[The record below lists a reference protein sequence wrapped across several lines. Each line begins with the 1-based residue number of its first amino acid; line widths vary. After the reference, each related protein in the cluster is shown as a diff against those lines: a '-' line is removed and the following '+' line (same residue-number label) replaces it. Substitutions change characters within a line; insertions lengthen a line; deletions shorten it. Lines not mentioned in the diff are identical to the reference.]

1 MVQPFG
7 MALIDDR
14 LYVGEG
20 NNGLR
25 VFDASNRDALTE
37 MNYYPDLSAYDIIE
51 HPTIPDV
58 ILLASESGLVQYHI
72 VQDNYSPLS
81 KILF

>member
-1 MVQPFG
+1 M
-7 MALIDDR
+7 D
-14 LYVGEG
+14 VGGG

-25 VFDASNRDALTE
+25 VFDASNRNALIE
-37 MNYYPDLSAYDIIE
+37 VNYFPDLSAYDIIE

-58 ILLASESGLVQYHI
+58 ILLAFESGLVQYDI
-72 VQDNYSPLS
+72 VQNNHSPLS